1 MNDRCMALRGMG
13 TISRRDQLTIM
24 SDLLEIVQ
32 QPQRLTHI
40 LYKSNMSYGQLSRY
54 LDDMTEMG
62 FLETKT
68 SPFRAYVITSKG
80 KQFSEM
86 LGTKKQS
93 NDLLFERQT

>member
-1 MNDRCMALRGMG
+1 MALRGMG
-13 TISRRDQLTIM
+13 TITRRDQLTIM
-24 SDLLEIVQ
+24 ADLLEIVK

-54 LDDMTEMG
+54 LNDMTEMG

-80 KQFSEM
+80 TQFSDM
-86 LGTKKQS
+86 LLTKKQS
-93 NDLLFERQT
+93 IDIIV